1 MTGRDSHGDP
11 GVSSWWRVP
20 HPSPR
25 ILFGVTGLERIR
37 RRGPVIVFL
46 LLLVLVLLM
55 VGFACA
61 CFSDQP
67 LKAVERTLGGLS
79 TPALIEMWTAL
90 VLVLVTAPV
99 LVVRRVAPI
108 GRASPAE
115 LQCFLL

>member
-1 MTGRDSHGDP
+1 M
-11 GVSSWWRVP
+11 SSWWGAL
-20 HPSPR
+20 HPSH
-25 ILFGVTGLERIR
+25 LFCSGVTGLERIR
-37 RRGPVIVFL
+37 RRAPVIVFV

-67 LKAVERTLGGLS
+67 LKAVERTLGDLS
-79 TPALIEMWTAL
+79 TPALIEMWAAL
-90 VLVLVTAPV
+90 VIVLMTAPV
-99 LVVRRVAPI
+99 LVVRQVAPM